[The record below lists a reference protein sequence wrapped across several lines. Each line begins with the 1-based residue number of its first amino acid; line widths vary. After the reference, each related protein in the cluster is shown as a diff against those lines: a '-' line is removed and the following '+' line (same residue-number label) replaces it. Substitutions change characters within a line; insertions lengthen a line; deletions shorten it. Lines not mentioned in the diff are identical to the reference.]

1 MKNIKIIAFL
11 KQNYLYI
18 LIAFIYFMLNF
29 AFIKDLGLAIFIYA
43 ISLAVALSPFGEFVF
58 RQINNVRELYTIEE
72 KEYLMP
78 IFEEVYQEVEKN
90 NPKASANIGMY
101 ICDEMT
107 INAYAIG
114 YHTVA
119 VTQGAV
125 ETLSKEELKGLLAH
139 EFGHI
144 IHGDTKM
151 IMLITIGSGIFSMVM
166 LICKAVMVFLDY
178 LAKMFDSSKTS
189 TFALNLF
196 KVIVNI
202 VMIVFTF
209 VIQTGLAINSRTQEF
224 SADMFAHE
232 IGFGSELISAFYIM
246 QKTALRGKES
256 IANKIK
262 ATHPHIARRIGA
274 LERAQG
280 IEYIG

>member
-18 LIAFIYFMLNF
+18 LIAFICFMLNF
-29 AFIKDLGLAIFIYA
+29 AFIKDLALSIFIYT

-107 INAYAIG
+107 INAYAISR
-114 YHTVA
+114 HTVA

-151 IMLITIGSGIFSMVM
+151 IMLITIGSGIFSIVM

-209 VIQTGLAINSRTQEF
+209 VIQTGLAINSRTHEF
-224 SADMFAHE
+224 NADMFAHE

-274 LERAQG
+274 LEKAQG